1 MRCTTVYSNSRLQ
14 VVLVYLHPFRCNYS
28 LLKPKIAQKSLNPY
42 FGGSRSFK
50 VITVEPL
57 KAYQ

>member
-1 MRCTTVYSNSRLQ
+1 
-14 VVLVYLHPFRCNYS
+14 
-28 LLKPKIAQKSLNPY
+28 LKPKIAQKSLNPY